1 MIDFKK
7 GMKIMPGHRMDR
19 LTEDIKREIS
29 EILRGI
35 KDPRIVGLVTV
46 TGVTVSNDLSYARIF
61 VSSLGGNASTNVKV
75 LNSAAGF
82 VRRELSS
89 RIKARKTPELKFIA
103 DNSIERGFEL
113 ESLIDDVNGRHGS

>member
-1 MIDFKK
+1 
-7 GMKIMPGHRMDR
+7 MDR